1 MIEINN
7 WKEYYLVEK
16 EFDDTLIYVSI
27 KAIKPDEVIK
37 YIMTL
42 LNGKRDAYIGFCKKV
57 GDENLLLF
65 YFN

>member
-16 EFDDTLIYVSI
+16 EFGDTLIYVS
-27 KAIKPDEVIK
+27 IKPDEVIK

-42 LNGKRDAYIGFCKKV
+42 LNGKRDAYIGFYKKV
-57 GDENLLLF
+57 GDENLLLL

>member
-16 EFDDTLIYVSI
+16 EFGDTLIYVSI
-27 KAIKPDEVIK
+27 KDIKPDEVIK

-42 LNGKRDAYIGFCKKV
+42 LNGKRDAYIGFYKKV